1 MKEKV
6 KVKKHNDIKKGH
18 CLISGQKN
26 ENMEM
31 KKRKKRRFLTDSDDV
46 GKKNK
51 LKQRMEEAFGLSLS

>member
-6 KVKKHNDIKKGH
+6 KVKKGH

-46 GKKNK
+46 GKKIN
-51 LKQRMEEAFGLSLS
+51 